1 MKKCIFVVL
10 FFHRWV
16 IRFFLRHFNSAFWSR
31 NFVLRHFNS
40 MVELKS
46 ISGSILI
53 LQISDL
59 NCETAKFSCREN
71 VLLYTTFLHILRND
85 VMLEWHMYIS
95 ASPTFDHGFSWFLL
109 RHYGYFYGTWSQ
121 SESKN
126 ISDIFYSMSHMFES
140 SNKLKIRWRKTIV
153 LHYRYKNC
161 NSG

>member
-16 IRFFLRHFNSAFWSR
+16 IKDFFCA
-31 NFVLRHFNS
+31 
-40 MVELKS
+40 
-46 ISGSILI
+46 ILI
-53 LQISDL
+53 PHFDRETLFWGILISDL

-109 RHYGYFYGTWSQ
+109 RQYGYFYGTWSQ

-153 LHYRYKNC
+153 LHYSYKNC